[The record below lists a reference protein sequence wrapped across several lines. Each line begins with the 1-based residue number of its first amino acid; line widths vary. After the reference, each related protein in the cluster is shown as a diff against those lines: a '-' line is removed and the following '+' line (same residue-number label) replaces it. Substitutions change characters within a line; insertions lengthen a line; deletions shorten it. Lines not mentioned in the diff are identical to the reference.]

1 MASDPRASGSLTPDE
16 ERALEQALVRVNEH
30 AWGIALGLLGGLGL
44 FLATTLLVLRG
55 GEVVGPHLSLLGIYL
70 PGYRVTWGGAFIGL
84 AYGLALGYVT
94 GLIIGAIYNRLVTL
108 R

>member
-1 MASDPRASGSLTPDE
+1 MASETRPGGLTPDE
-16 ERALEQALVRVNEH
+16 ERALEEALVRVNEH
-30 AWGIALGLLGGLGL
+30 AWGIALGLLCGLGL
-44 FLATTLLVLRG
+44 FLATALLVLRG

-84 AYGLALGYVT
+84 AYGLAIGYVT
-94 GLIIGAIYNRLVTL
+94 GLVIGAIYNRLVTL